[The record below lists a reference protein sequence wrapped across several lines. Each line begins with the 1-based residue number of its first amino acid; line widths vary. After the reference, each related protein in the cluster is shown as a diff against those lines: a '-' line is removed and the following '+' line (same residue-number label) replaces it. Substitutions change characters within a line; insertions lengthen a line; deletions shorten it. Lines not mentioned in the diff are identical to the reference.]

1 MRLLKVIQGY
11 AFRSPSHS
19 PRLELGCLLGAAAG
33 KLTEERTD
41 FALKGGILH

>member
-1 MRLLKVIQGY
+1 MGKENEHEK
-11 AFRSPSHS
+11 A
-19 PRLELGCLLGAAAG
+19 LGEGVDDPGWGLG